1 MRAFKNILCSAVLG
15 AALLLST
22 GNARADGIVMAPSAL
37 APEARVKLEQQIQAA
52 KAANPAVFEAVK
64 NLKGHRF
71 EYYKNNRNPYPTVAR
86 ELRALGPAALMPML
100 EALAVNQPERGSL
113 TNAEWDAL
121 ALGMLDTVGMIRDS
135 RARPV
140 LLAAFEAQGLRP
152 KVLSA
157 AGRAL
162 GRLGGD
168 AELALLVKHAKDGD
182 PLAPYA
188 VGGLGWMRRVE
199 SAKHL
204 AALLGS
210 TKDAKLAAAAAEA
223 LGTVGSSW
231 AWRALGKQRAAE
243 GLEVRKICAEA
254 LAPSFVRSK
263 GDVRTRSAES
273 LLMLEHPATVDLLRA
288 ARPAK
293 GATAKAVDHLIVR
306 VQEQAARRKH

>member
-1 MRAFKNILCSAVLG
+1 MSATKNILCSAVLG
-15 AALLLST
+15 CALLLST

-37 APEARVKLEQQIQAA
+37 APEARSQLEQQIQAA
-52 KAANPAVFEAVK
+52 KAANPAVFAAVK
-64 NLKGHRF
+64 NLKGHRY
-71 EYYKNNRNPYPTVAR
+71 ENYKNNRNPYPTVAR
-86 ELRALGPAALMPML
+86 ELRGLGAAALMPML
-100 EALAVNQPERGSL
+100 EALAVQQPVRGSL
-113 TNAEWDAL
+113 TDAEWDAL
-121 ALGMLDTVGMIRDS
+121 TLGMLDSVGMIRDS

-152 KVLSA
+152 KVLAA

-182 PLAPYA
+182 PLAPFA

-210 TKDAKLAAAAAEA
+210 TKDAKLAAAAAQA

-231 AWRALGKQRAAE
+231 AWRALGEKRAAE

-254 LAPSFVRSK
+254 LAPSFVKSK
-263 GDVRTRSAES
+263 GDARTRSAES
-273 LLMLEHPATVDLLRA
+273 LLMIEHPATVDLLRA
-288 ARPAK
+288 ARPQK

-306 VQEQAARRKH
+306 VQEQQARRKH